1 MSMTRQGWCF
11 APSASSSCYAHSSL
25 WASLRFSKSHGLAH
39 ETQAMC
45 LLKWKAANGETQPNV
60 WCVTARSSEKGS
72 WPIRTKFFFSAC
84 RAETVFNICQMSRPT
99 VKTTNGR
106 GSCQG
111 QPAKCRTKSPGRHSW
126 ADQSLEAGGTNAFR
140 WAWHRFE
147 VGPVDSDRSMRLYL
161 HLHHITVYTVYICV
175 CA

>member
-60 WCVTARSSEKGS
+60 WCVRARSSEKGS
-72 WPIRTKFFFSAC
+72 WPIRTKFFFP
-84 RAETVFNICQMSRPT
+84 PT
-99 VKTTNGR
+99 VQRRSSTFAKWV
-106 GSCQG
+106 G
-111 QPAKCRTKSPGRHSW
+111 QPLKPQTGAAPARGNQRSAGRSRQAAIHGPTNRWRLVVQMRSDEPGIGLKSGR
-126 ADQSLEAGGTNAFR
+126 
-140 WAWHRFE
+140 
-147 VGPVDSDRSMRLYL
+147 
-161 HLHHITVYTVYICV
+161 
-175 CA
+175 